1 MKLLFKFILFFF
13 YFRSLPFCFIDPDIK
28 EYFNEE
34 YIKEIEEYFNNSESV
49 TDYFYLFK
57 VDDNMVNFTVE
68 DPDENIDSMKKV
80 NCKRYRSKS
89 KIHCLL
95 YNIENKKDNIED
107 NKHVDIILE
116 NGFFYEKLLC
126 VDNKNDDPKKNY
138 KDGHLFYEN
147 NKYVLSLEDNLPIL
161 FKLKVKDPVQDPD
174 SDNDPDKK
182 KYIEK
187 DITVFCS
194 RPNPIMFH
202 RWANDNKKD
211 DEFDSGKISMFN
223 SERITEFHL
232 INPLITLQRFEE
244 AGKHSDEKRVK
255 NDLPD
260 EDNLEEND
268 DKNRYYYDEDDKVT
282 KAEVVYQYLFRDCLN
297 LKKISFDEDTF
308 DNYMKFCSNDIF
320 QGCKNLEYIGI
331 KNIYFTNFH
340 FFRDYPY
347 LKSLELYYE
356 NSGHQYSFA
365 NCKNLEEIKFVDL
378 SGTEKVIDEMKLS
391 NAGFKN
397 CPNLS
402 YIGAKKIIIDSQWGN
417 TSIFENCKNL
427 KIPDVVVLLHKDI
440 KLEYP
445 NLKNIFKG
453 LNPDLNKDV
462 KLEFKYVDDS
472 SKIRYN
478 LDFNTIFN
486 GCDSKKNIEITL
498 PDGQKQILK
507 DVQNND
513 KIDEFLLNP
522 VRYNKYR
529 VFYQKITKEQLVQY
543 NYLENIDIDDENIRN
558 SILNNTYT
566 DIINNIN
573 QDIKKDLDKDIPK
586 PNPCCLC
593 CGKCLSKCCCCCKSK
608 T

>member
-1 MKLLFKFILFFF
+1 MKLLFKFILFLF
-13 YFRSLPFCFIDPDIK
+13 YFRSLPFCFIDPNVK
-28 EYFNEE
+28 GYFNEE
-34 YIKEIEEYFNNSESV
+34 YIKEIEKYFNNPKSA
-49 TDYFYLFK
+49 TDYFYLFE
-57 VDDNMVNFTVE
+57 VDDKSVDFKVE
-68 DPDENIDSMKKV
+68 DPDVKNGKFD
-80 NCKRYRSKS
+80 CTRYRSKN
-89 KIHCLL
+89 KIKCLL
-95 YNIENKKDNIED
+95 YDTENKKDNIQD
-107 NKHVDIILE
+107 NKYVDIILITD
-116 NGFFYEKLLC
+116 FFDEKLLC
-126 VDNKNDDPKKNY
+126 VDNEKDDPKKIY
-138 KDGHLFYEN
+138 KDGRLFYEN
-147 NKYVLSLEDNLPIL
+147 NKYILSLEDDLPIL
-161 FKLKVKDPVQDPD
+161 FKLKVKDPVPDPD
-174 SDNDPDKK
+174 PSKK

-187 DITVFCS
+187 DIIVFCS
-194 RPNPIMFH
+194 RPNPLMFY
-202 RWANDNKKD
+202 RFADDGNKD
-211 DEFDSGKISMFN
+211 DKFDSGKISMFN

-232 INPLITLQRFEE
+232 INPLITIERLE
-244 AGKHSDEKRVK
+244 AACKHSDKKRVK

-268 DKNRYYYDEDDKVT
+268 YKNRYYYDDDDKGT
-282 KAEVVYQYLFRDCLN
+282 NAEVVYQYLFRNCLN
-297 LKKISFDEDTF
+297 LKKISFDENSFTNTF
-308 DNYMKFCSNDIF
+308 KNYIKFCSNDIF

-356 NSGHQYSFA
+356 NPKHQYSFA
-365 NCKNLEEIKFVDL
+365 NCENLKEIKFVDL
-378 SGTEKVIDEMKLS
+378 YGNEKVIDEMKLS

-397 CPNLS
+397 CHELQ

-417 TSIFENCKNL
+417 TRIFENCKNL

-445 NLKNIFKG
+445 NLKNIFKD
-453 LNPDLNKDV
+453 LDPNLNKDV

-486 GCDSKKNIEITL
+486 GCDSKKNIEITSV
-498 PDGQKQILK
+498 DGQKQILK

-522 VRYNKYR
+522 VRYNKHR
-529 VFYQKITKEQLVQY
+529 AFYQKITKEQLQQY
-543 NYLENIDIDDENIRN
+543 NYFENIDIDNENIRN

-593 CGKCLSKCCCCCKSK
+593 CGKCFTNCCCCCKSK